1 MSEMQMK
8 FAMAAGTAVLFL
20 GALALNE
27 FLFKRFEFAAGISWI
42 YLPAGVR
49 LLCTLLFAEAGAIGI
64 LFASWFICFF
74 HFFPD
79 DPLRSFAGG
88 ILAALAPWL
97 TYRALTAGRIG
108 TSLAGLGP
116 WRLLGCAVAFSIASP
131 ALHHI
136 WFALQGQREGLL
148 DGFVVMA
155 SGDFV
160 GTLIVLYTAKLLLS
174 LRRRQGAPAPR

>member
-1 MSEMQMK
+1 MSDLQMK
-8 FAMAAGTAVLFL
+8 FAMGATTAVLFL
-20 GALALNE
+20 GAIWLNE
-27 FLFKRFEFAAGISWI
+27 LLFARFEFAAGISWI

-49 LLCTLLFAEAGAIGI
+49 LLCTLVFAEAGAIGI
-64 LFASWFICFF
+64 LVASWLICFF
-74 HFFPD
+74 YFFPN
-79 DPLRSFAGG
+79 DPIRSFAGG

-97 TYRALTAGRIG
+97 TYRVLVAGRIG

-136 WFALQGQREGLL
+136 WFALHGQEEGLL
-148 DGFVVMA
+148 RSFLVMA

-160 GTLIVLYTAKLLLS
+160 GTLIVLYTAKLVLVM
-174 LRRRQGAPAPR
+174 RQR